1 MQFTG
6 ITTSAA
12 KTARPRFRS
21 GETGSGFQRLIRET
35 EDGSEK
41 SEYNPGIYRVTDPAL
56 NIRTGPGVEYPVVGV
71 IKDQGSY
78 TITEIRNKSWGR
90 LLSGAGWIN
99 CHKAYCFY
107 GEACKIPSLQ
117 NDVIGLIDSDG
128 KQGVNYSYDAG
139 GELVNTMDTSGANI
153 AQSKEITR
161 RKLYES
167 NMGKIW
173 YRCRFDSVCYY

>member
-1 MQFTG
+1 MSKKG
-6 ITTSAA
+6 SVVIEGEELNIIIGSKPLNDEEKEPVKAA
-12 KTARPRFRS
+12 VLA
-21 GETGSGFQRLIRET
+21 LLRET
-35 EDGSEK
+35 ENGGGK

-107 GEACKIPSLQ
+107 G
-117 NDVIGLIDSDG
+117 G
-128 KQGVNYSYDAG
+128 
-139 GELVNTMDTSGANI
+139 
-153 AQSKEITR
+153 
-161 RKLYES
+161 
-167 NMGKIW
+167 
-173 YRCRFDSVCYY
+173 SV

>member
-1 MQFTG
+1 MGRCWHIGRNYGSKNLFGRYGNRNSIAVEMCVQKGYDYETAFLHTVELVKNLMNETG
-6 ITTSAA
+6 IPSDAVYRHYDICS
-12 KTARPRFRS
+12 KNCPSQIQKRGDWER
-21 GETGSGFQRLIRET
+21 FQRLIRET

-107 GEACKIPSLQ
+107 GGR
-117 NDVIGLIDSDG
+117 V
-128 KQGVNYSYDAG
+128 
-139 GELVNTMDTSGANI
+139 
-153 AQSKEITR
+153 
-161 RKLYES
+161 
-167 NMGKIW
+167 
-173 YRCRFDSVCYY
+173 

>member
-1 MQFTG
+1 MTG
-6 ITTSAA
+6 RSLIRLRR
-12 KTARPRFRS
+12 TAEDAGMS
-21 GETGSGFQRLIRET
+21 GEFMEVKIQKRGDWERFQRLIRET

-107 GEACKIPSLQ
+107 GGR
-117 NDVIGLIDSDG
+117 V
-128 KQGVNYSYDAG
+128 
-139 GELVNTMDTSGANI
+139 
-153 AQSKEITR
+153 
-161 RKLYES
+161 
-167 NMGKIW
+167 
-173 YRCRFDSVCYY
+173 

>member
-1 MQFTG
+1 MRQYM
-6 ITTSAA
+6 ICLLYTS
-12 KTARPRFRS
+12 
-21 GETGSGFQRLIRET
+21 
-35 EDGSEK
+35 SEK

-107 GEACKIPSLQ
+107 GGR
-117 NDVIGLIDSDG
+117 V
-128 KQGVNYSYDAG
+128 
-139 GELVNTMDTSGANI
+139 
-153 AQSKEITR
+153 
-161 RKLYES
+161 
-167 NMGKIW
+167 
-173 YRCRFDSVCYY
+173 

>member
-21 GETGSGFQRLIRET
+21 GETGERFQRLIRET

-107 GEACKIPSLQ
+107 GGR
-117 NDVIGLIDSDG
+117 V
-128 KQGVNYSYDAG
+128 
-139 GELVNTMDTSGANI
+139 
-153 AQSKEITR
+153 
-161 RKLYES
+161 
-167 NMGKIW
+167 
-173 YRCRFDSVCYY
+173 